1 MNEFF
6 IKPNTSYNHT
16 SITGSDYP
24 KGKEKLQTATLK
36 ALTTK
41 QTAGFI
47 GLQQKQNTLPSNL
60 TQNQQNGQPNKTADN
75 STIQAENL
83 FCRFHNWTR

>member
-60 TQNQQNGQPNKTADN
+60 TQPTKQTA
-75 STIQAENL
+75 
-83 FCRFHNWTR
+83 